1 MKLLCALLGLATLC
15 AGQHTF
21 TYSQQFGQG
30 VVAGRAAPI
39 QSRFDDNRTFRLRQ
53 TPVIQQIVHQQA
65 FPLIHQS
72 EVVVPMPAIVAPIPV
87 ARAAIPQP
95 APVAPLA
102 PVAVAP
108 KEETIETVA
117 PVVVPQQKVR
127 RVVKKVRVV
136 PEKVQPVESVV
147 IPEIK
152 TPVEPEVPVAR
163 NVEPVLLQ
171 ARSFPEAESTE
182 GEEDRRLREHEEAKS
197 AHYAFSSS
205 VQDSINDHA
214 ISRSETRDGLALTGM
229 YSYSDGF
236 FKRTVHYQ
244 ADENGYRV
252 VK

>member
-72 EVVVPMPAIVAPIPV
+72 EVVVPMPAIVALIPV

-136 PEKVQPVESVV
+136 PEKVQS
-147 IPEIK
+147 
-152 TPVEPEVPVAR
+152 EVPVAR